1 MSDLINEQNNTLNE
15 KEKIERLK
23 KDINKKATKRI
34 IYGSLAIIFCY
45 AMILGI
51 MYGVSNGDEKTRMIV
66 LIVFGSLL
74 GASLLAFII
83 YVCFKS
89 YFDKKYL
96 DPEYVDKR
104 KQKMQLRRKNRKGEK

>member
-74 GASLLAFII
+74 AFII
-83 YVCFKS
+83 YVCLKS

-104 KQKMQLRRKNRKGEK
+104 KQKMQLRRKNRKGEKWVKR

>member
-23 KDINKKATKRI
+23 KYINKKATKRI

-83 YVCFKS
+83 YVCLKS

-96 DPEYVDKR
+96 DAEYVDKR

>member
-66 LIVFGSLL
+66 LIVFGSL
-74 GASLLAFII
+74 
-83 YVCFKS
+83 
-89 YFDKKYL
+89 
-96 DPEYVDKR
+96 
-104 KQKMQLRRKNRKGEK
+104 

>member
-23 KDINKKATKRI
+23 KILAKINQKNYLWKFSN
-34 IYGSLAIIFCY
+34 YFCY

-66 LIVFGSLL
+66 LIVLEV
-74 GASLLAFII
+74 
-83 YVCFKS
+83 Y
-89 YFDKKYL
+89 
-96 DPEYVDKR
+96 
-104 KQKMQLRRKNRKGEK
+104 